1 MTQPQTDHALS
12 TADMVSATEGP
23 RPSERSGSA
32 VTGYQQ
38 STGGGMHAQPRAT
51 GTLEPDGRATP
62 PFGDGLA
69 RSAPT
74 PAVDMGLTPLVPAE
88 LADSYRSRW
97 EGIQT
102 GFVDEPRQAVEQ
114 ADHLVAEVI
123 KRVAEVFA
131 DERGKLESQW
141 SRGDQVDTEQLRVA
155 LKRYRS
161 FFERLLS
168 A

>member
-12 TADMVSATEGP
+12 TANMVSATEGP

-62 PFGDGLA
+62 PVGDGLA

-155 LKRYRS
+155 LKRYCS